1 MLILTSF
8 DLFNNLYDFRECK
21 RFPALLVV
29 MLEIFSPSAH
39 TAPPKQHFLIKYVE
53 RFAADFIILCCRKKH
68 FYYHKMAEGKKEVK
82 KKLPRLGF
90 WEVWSYPLFFMFSQK
105 PELNVAFAFAF
116 IRVTFQE
123 FMIGGIAAGIS
134 KTASAPI
141 ERVKLM
147 VQNQDEM
154 IKAGRLTEPYKG
166 MTDCFRR
173 VQTEEGFACVNAFL
187 EFQCQWARRLANT
200 Y

>member
-1 MLILTSF
+1 MFISLFLDHGLNLSCPSPKQLLGIVFMLWMYTLSDTSF
-8 DLFNNLYDFRECK
+8 
-21 RFPALLVV
+21 
-29 MLEIFSPSAH
+29 
-39 TAPPKQHFLIKYVE
+39 PPY
-53 RFAADFIILCCRKKH
+53 
-68 FYYHKMAEGKKEVK
+68 KMAEGGKKEAK

-90 WEVWSYPLFFMFSQK
+90 WEVCVCMCGLDAIVLHS
-105 PELNVAFAFAF
+105 F
-116 IRVTFQE
+116 ISFHFQE

-154 IKAGRLTEPYKG
+154 IKAGRLATPYKG

-173 VQTEEGFACVNAFL
+173 VYVEEGFAYVRFVSSVLLLLFSC
-187 EFQCQWARRLANT
+187 RLT
-200 Y
+200 GTISLLTPFYIFSC